1 MTESANRS
9 TESGTSTGKKIFRV
23 VQIVFAVTLIIVIL
37 NYVQVDDWA
46 EIPAGTPGEGH
57 YTGEV
62 IGCDD
67 GTILFE
73 SPGEIRVKASYGGS
87 AIETAT
93 LTLRDGREIE
103 LKGDEAALLKIQKGL
118 FTVLR
123 ETDPFV
129 YAQALVIYLLAYCCG
144 VLRWR
149 ILLQAAGLPITLFR
163 AVRLNCIGLFFNNVV
178 PGLTGGDLVKA
189 YCITRDNPEKKTDAV
204 ITVVI
209 DRVMG
214 LFALVVVA
222 AAAVLTDFETYK
234 EIAVSIFLFLG
245 GISAAAVIFYSRR
258 LRKLLFVNR
267 IIRFLPFRELIV
279 KVDRSVTLYRY
290 RKGSVAVGMLLS
302 CGVHV
307 FVIVTVWILGRGLSI
322 DCDLMTCAILIPLIL
337 TVSALPLTPA
347 GWGVGEAAFVFFY
360 GLVGVQAAP
369 ALALSLL
376 HRFNT
381 LLISLS
387 GGLFLLFGR
396 EAPARDDGGEPP
408 RTGEDEEEE
417 AP

>member
-1 MTESANRS
+1 VTDLGNSSSER
-9 TESGTSTGKKIFRV
+9 GTAGKKVIRV
-23 VQIVFAVTLIIVIL
+23 IQVLIAVALIVVIL

-62 IGCDD
+62 TDSAD

-73 SPGEIRVKASYGGS
+73 SPDRIRVEAVYGES
-87 AIETAT
+87 TIQTAT
-93 LTLRDGREIE
+93 VTLADGQEVVLE
-103 LKGDEAALLKIQKGL
+103 GDEAAAVKIQRGL
-118 FTVLR
+118 FSVLGD
-123 ETDPFV
+123 TDPFV
-129 YAQALVIYLLAYCCG
+129 YGQALAIYLLAYCCG
-144 VLRWR
+144 FLRWK
-149 ILLQAAGLPITLFR
+149 ILLAAAGL
-163 AVRLNCIGLFFNNVV
+163 AVTMLRVTRLSCIGLFFNNVV

-189 YCITRDNPEKKTDAV
+189 YCITREKPESKTDAV

-214 LFALVVVA
+214 LFALVIVA
-222 AAAVLTDFETYK
+222 AAAVVTDYDRYR
-234 EIAVSIFLFLG
+234 EIALTIFLFLA

-258 LRKLLFVNR
+258 LRKILFVNH
-267 IIRFLPFRELIV
+267 IVRFLPFREFII

-290 RKGSVAVGMLLS
+290 RKRSVAVGMLLS

-307 FVIVTVWILGRGLSI
+307 FVIITVWILGRGLGI

-360 GLVGVQAAP
+360 GLIGVQAAP

-396 EAPARDDGGEPP
+396 DDTRPPGETEAKGAAAP
-408 RTGEDEEEE
+408 EEEE
-417 AP
+417 QR